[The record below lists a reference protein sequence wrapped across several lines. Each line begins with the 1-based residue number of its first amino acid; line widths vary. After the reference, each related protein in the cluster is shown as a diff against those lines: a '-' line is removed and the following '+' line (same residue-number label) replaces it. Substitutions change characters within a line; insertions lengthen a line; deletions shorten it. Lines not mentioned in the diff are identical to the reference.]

1 MYFGA
6 LREHLHQA
14 AIAHYGKD
22 PFEATDY
29 PGILAE
35 RLVDTIVRANRR
47 LAPAHLEVCKTRKDG
62 FSFNRRYEMK
72 DGSFVTNPGKTNANI
87 ARAAGPIDPQL
98 QVLLVMNPENKR
110 AIASFTSFALHADTV
125 GGTEYSADFPLYLER
140 ALRRLLGSD
149 LISLFGNSTC
159 GDINHIDVS
168 DPRPQKG
175 HAEAARIGGALADA
189 IIASFHDFKPVTRP
203 ALAIRSTKV
212 TVPLQ
217 QYSAQETAQARQDMP
232 KIGTKEVAFLK
243 QVEIYKVSDLKLRG
257 VDELPLEVQ
266 AFRLGPDTAIVGLPG
281 EVFVELGLAIKKASP
296 FAHTLIVELSNDCI
310 GYIPTKK
317 AFAEGGY
324 ETINSRV
331 KPGGGEML
339 VEAATRLLKELKTAP

>member
-1 MYFGA
+1 M
-6 LREHLHQA
+6 
-14 AIAHYGKD
+14 
-22 PFEATDY
+22 P
-29 PGILAE
+29 
-35 RLVDTIVRANRR
+35 
-47 LAPAHLEVCKTRKDG
+47 
-62 FSFNRRYEMK
+62 
-72 DGSFVTNPGKTNANI
+72 
-87 ARAAGPIDPQL
+87 AGPIDPQL
-98 QVLLVMNPENKR
+98 EILLVMNPENKR

-140 ALRRLLGSD
+140 ALQRLLGSD

-159 GDINHIDVS
+159 GDINHVDVS
-168 DPRPQKG
+168 EPRPQKG
-175 HAEAARIGGALADA
+175 QAEAARIGGALADA

-203 ALAIRSTKV
+203 ALAIRSTQV

-217 QYSAQETAQARQDMP
+217 QYSAQQTAQARQDMS
-232 KIGTKEVAFLK
+232 KIGTKEVPFLK

-257 VDELPLEVQ
+257 VEELPLEVQ

-296 FAHTLIVELSNDCI
+296 FANTLIVELSNDCI
-310 GYIPTKK
+310 GYVPTKK

-339 VEAATRLLKELKTAP
+339 VEAAIRLLKELKAMP